1 MKNMKKLIKRK
12 SKLRKIIVL
21 SVLLCFV
28 LTTVAFA
35 DPIDN
40 FTDYANQRIATIF
53 LVIVAFY
60 VTKNIAKNATNKLI
74 GFILIAVLGGI
85 LVYKPEFI
93 EKGADWVYNIL
104 FGV

>member
-1 MKNMKKLIKRK
+1 MKRLIKNK
-12 SKLRKIIVL
+12 NKLRKIIVL
-21 SVLLCFV
+21 SLLMCSVF
-28 LTTVAFA
+28 TTIVFA

-40 FTDYANQRIATIF
+40 FADYANQRIATIF

-74 GFILIAVLGGI
+74 GFILIAILGGI

-104 FGV
+104 F

>member
-12 SKLRKIIVL
+12 NKLKKIIVL
-21 SVLLCFV
+21 SLVMCFV
-28 LTTVAFA
+28 FTTIAFA

-40 FTDYANQRIATIF
+40 LTDYANQRIGTVF

-74 GFILIAVLGGI
+74 GFVLIAVLGGI

-93 EKGADWVYNIL
+93 ERGADWLYNII
-104 FGV
+104 F